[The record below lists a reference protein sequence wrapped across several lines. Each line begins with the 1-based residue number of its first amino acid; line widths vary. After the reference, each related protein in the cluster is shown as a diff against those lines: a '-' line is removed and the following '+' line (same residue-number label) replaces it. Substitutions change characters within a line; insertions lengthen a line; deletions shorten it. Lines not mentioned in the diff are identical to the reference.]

1 MLGKLT
7 GFISRKK
14 EDDVSEAYLEE
25 ETEAYFDEKLG
36 KWVFKGEDP
45 EAEEEVKAPP
55 TIE

>member
-1 MLGKLT
+1 MGKLT

-14 EDDVSEAYLEE
+14 DDDVSEAYLEE

-45 EAEEEVKAPP
+45 EEEEEVKAPP
-55 TIE
+55 TLD